1 MAKMSPTQKNQ
12 KLTKI
17 DGLITHLIASST
29 LDKSTGYLVKTV
41 CKKKL
46 MIHRLVWEMHY
57 GKIPKGMVIDH
68 INRNKTDNRIENLR
82 LATKSQNARNNNAK
96 GYWKNKHG
104 YDVNI
109 YLNYK
114 KYYLGRFKTKC
125 GATMA
130 YLMGRLMVNLY
141 GKVITN
147 TINS

>member
-1 MAKMSPTQKNQ
+1 
-12 KLTKI
+12 
-17 DGLITHLIASST
+17 
-29 LDKSTGYLVKTV
+29 
-41 CKKKL
+41 